1 MLKGD
6 NSAKRLVDSLFYIH
20 ENYHKKISVQTLAD
34 MVGVS
39 EPHYRALFVKSYGKS
54 PVDYITE
61 RRINGVVYLLDNT
74 DKTLEEIAELT
85 GFCDAYYMTR
95 QFKKIM
101 GTTPGKYR
109 RNS

>member
-1 MLKGD
+1 MNHIELKF
-6 NSAKRLVDSLFYIH
+6 NAVTSNIAFARTAVC
-20 ENYHKKISVQTLAD
+20 A
-34 MVGVS
+34 
-39 EPHYRALFVKSYGKS
+39 FVA
-54 PVDYITE
+54 PL
-61 RRINGVVYLLDNT
+61 NP
-74 DKTLEEIAELT
+74 TLEEIAELT